1 MRIGIPREIKPRE
14 GRVALVP
21 CACGELVKAGHRLLL
36 ESGAGIASGFDDE
49 RFRRVGVEIVPDAAS
64 LYGEAELLVKVKEPI
79 DPEIELLRPDHLLFC
94 FLHLAANRALMKRLQ
109 RIGLTA
115 VAFETVAES
124 SGLPILAPMS
134 DIAGR
139 LALQIG
145 ATLLHRYRGGKG
157 ILLGG
162 VPAAERGRVLVL
174 GAGHVGGNAA
184 RLAAAL
190 GAEVLVLEHSPE
202 RLREMHRLGPNVT
215 ALYPYEERIDVAVR
229 QTDIL
234 VGAVLRPGAE
244 APHLVS
250 RAQVA
255 AMQPGSVIVD
265 VSVDQGGCVETIRPT
280 TYENPTYIESGVVHF
295 GVTNM
300 PGAVPRT
307 ASLALSASLY
317 PYVAELAGGDWRA
330 RPALACGVNVERGEV
345 VYPALRDMLLKDLK

>member
-21 CACGELVKAGHRLLL
+21 CACGELVKAGHRVLL
-36 ESGAGIASGFDDE
+36 ERGAGIASGFEDE
-49 RFRRVGVEIVPDAAS
+49 RFRRLGVEIVADAAS
-64 LYGEAELLVKVKEPI
+64 LYGEAELLVKVKEPV
-79 DPEIELLRPDHLLFC
+79 DPEIDLLRPDHLLFC
-94 FLHLAANRALMKRLQ
+94 FLHLAANRALMERLQ

-115 VAFETVAES
+115 VAFETVSEGG
-124 SGLPILAPMS
+124 GLPILAPMS

-139 LALQIG
+139 LAVQIG
-145 ATLLHRYRGGKG
+145 ATLLHRHQGGKG

-190 GAEVLVLEHSPE
+190 GAEVLVLERDPE
-202 RLREMHRLGPNVT
+202 RLRDMHSLGPNVT
-215 ALYPYEERIDVAVR
+215 ALYGHDERIDKALR

-234 VGAVLRPGAE
+234 IGAVLRPGAQ

-250 RAQVA
+250 KAQVA
-255 AMQPGSVIVD
+255 AMEPGSVIVD

-280 TYENPTYIESGVVHF
+280 SYQAPTYIESGVVHF

-317 PYVAELAGGDWRA
+317 RYVAELAGGNWRS
-330 RPALACGVNVERGEV
+330 RPALAAGINVERGEV
-345 VYPALRDMLLKDLK
+345 VYPALRDMLLSDLK